1 MDIYAFAAQKGGV
14 GKTTLAGHLA
24 VEAAQAGPVVL
35 VDTDPQGSLGHWW
48 EARAEDALHF
58 ADAQPR
64 QLPTLLEKWRNA
76 GVQAVMLDT
85 PPAISKTI
93 RDVVQLADLVVV
105 PTKPSPH
112 DLRAVVGTLELVEE
126 YDKPVVF
133 VINAAVVRAR
143 LTRQVAVALSQ
154 YGTVAPVTVHH
165 RVDFAAAMIDGR
177 VARELNGRSRATEE
191 VTSLWKYV
199 NMLVRTVKEN
209 E

>member
-1 MDIYAFAAQKGGV
+1 MDVYVFAAQKGGV

-48 EARAEDALHF
+48 EARAEDALYF

-64 QLPTLLEKWRNA
+64 ELPTLLERWQNA

-112 DLRAVVGTLELVEE
+112 DLRAVLGTLELVEE

-143 LTRQVAVALSQ
+143 LTAQVAVALGQ

-165 RVDFAAAMIDGR
+165 RVDFAASMIDGR
-177 VARELNGRSRATEE
+177 VARELNGKSRATEE
-191 VTSLWKYV
+191 ITSLWKYV
-199 NMLVRTVKEN
+199 TTLIRTVKKN
-209 E
+209 D